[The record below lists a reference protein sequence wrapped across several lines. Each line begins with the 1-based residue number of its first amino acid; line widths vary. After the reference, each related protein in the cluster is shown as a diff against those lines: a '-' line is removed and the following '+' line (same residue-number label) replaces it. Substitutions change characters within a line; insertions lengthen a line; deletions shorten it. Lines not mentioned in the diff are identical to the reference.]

1 MKKLIGLALGAT
13 MLAGCG
19 TGAGLARPDS
29 ALKAASPSVKAF
41 NTSAAAAQSDAPTP
55 ALIGNGSANLERE
68 SEPGLANAPKFDIKP
83 FQDAIGTVAG
93 FTPFNGGYGTQL
105 MPNDTQFKA
114 DVIARDW
121 ANDSKQVYV
130 GWGFL
135 KTTLLA
141 QTQHFYYSP
150 SKKKKLIITFKLISW
165 KHTTAEED
173 APKFDLANKILKGA
187 VDIHSWNG
195 RQAHSKAKSSGYTPT
210 GKNEVGVLIHPL
222 ILGPLWVWLDNED
235 HQYPLLAVKAHNGAV
250 IRDGLEMMAI
260 RYMFSQK

>member
-1 MKKLIGLALGAT
+1 MKKLIIWAVGAA

-19 TGAGLARPDS
+19 SSAGLARPDS
-29 ALKAASPSVKAF
+29 TAKGAAPATAKVF
-41 NTSAAAAQSDAPTP
+41 NTADPASTDPAATVV
-55 ALIGNGSANLERE
+55 GNGSANLDR
-68 SEPGLANAPKFDIKP
+68 SADLDLLNAPRFDIKP
-83 FQDAIGTVAG
+83 FQEAAGTVSG
-93 FTPFNGGYGTQL
+93 FAPLDSGYGTQL

-114 DVIARDW
+114 DVIAREWSD
-121 ANDSKQVYV
+121 DSKQVYI

-150 SKKKKLIITFKLISW
+150 RKKKKLIITFKLISW
-165 KHTTAEED
+165 KHTVAEED

-187 VDIHSWNG
+187 ADVHSWNG
-195 RQAHSKAKSSGYTPT
+195 RQAHSQAKRSGYTPA

-222 ILGPLWVWLDNED
+222 VLGPLWVWLDNED
-235 HQYPLLAVKAHNGAV
+235 HQYPLMAVKAHSGAV

-260 RYMFSQK
+260 RYMFTQK